1 VTAVLAAAF
10 LTVLTLLT
18 PPSLHAQAEPW
29 VHVREIGPGRAGRLV
44 RAALAGPHATIVADS
59 GVVAL
64 RRDTAYATTVVV
76 IAPRATIA
84 SRVHGDVIVVGGDL
98 FLHPGAVID
107 GRAVAIGG
115 GVYNSTL
122 AVVRGGLRS
131 YRDATFDI
139 ARAGDTLLLDYR
151 ALGSQREEIVYLPAV
166 VGFNLPSYDRVNGLS
181 LPWGPAVAI
190 DSGRI
195 IVEPSVTYRSHLGA
209 FDPAVAVAG
218 TVGRQLTATLYAGR
232 GTVTNDAWIRPDWL
246 NSVGVAIAGVDT
258 RNYYRADR
266 AELRIGRRWASDGVE
281 IEPFAGALTELARS
295 VGPRT
300 LDASAPYSFTGR
312 RDSLGMLRPNPAI
325 RRGRISS
332 ALAGV
337 RGRWEEGAGGGV
349 AGSLL
354 VATEAPFDTPGG
366 ERFVQTTIDGDVAFP
381 AFLNHR
387 FELFAHVVLTAGD
400 TAPPQRFAYLGGNAT
415 LLTRDLLSLGGDQ
428 LFFTDARY
436 AVPLDRLLVPYLGA
450 PTVTL
455 RHLAGSAGPAR
466 LPAFVQNVGLRFE
479 ISVLRLDYL
488 IDPSTRESNV
498 NVSLAFFR

>member
-1 VTAVLAAAF
+1 VRAILAAA
-10 LTVLTLLT
+10 LLTLLT
-18 PPSLHAQAEPW
+18 SPKLHAQAEPW
-29 VHVREIGPGRAGRLV
+29 VHVREIGPGRSGRIV
-44 RAALAGPHATIVADS
+44 RAALAGPHAAIVADS
-59 GVVAL
+59 GAVAL

-76 IAPRATIA
+76 LAPRATIA

-122 AVVRGGLRS
+122 AVVRGGLSS
-131 YRDATFDI
+131 YRDNTFDV

-151 ALGSQREEIVYLPAV
+151 ALGATREEIVYLPGV

-190 DSGRI
+190 DSRRI

-209 FDPAVAVAG
+209 FDPAV
-218 TVGRQLTATLYAGR
+218 TVGGALGRQLTATLYAGR
-232 GTVTNDAWIRPDWL
+232 GTFTNDAWIRPDWL
-246 NSVGVAIAGVDT
+246 NSAGVALAGIDT

-266 AELRIGRRWASDGVE
+266 AELRIGRRWESDVVE
-281 IEPFAGALTELARS
+281 IEPFAGALTEFARS

-300 LDASAPYSFTGR
+300 LDASAPYSFTQR

-337 RGRWEEGAGGGV
+337 RGRWEEGGV
-349 AGSLL
+349 AGTFLL
-354 VATEAPFDTPGG
+354 ATEAPFETPGG

-381 AFLNHR
+381 AFRNHR
-387 FELFAHVVLTAGD
+387 FELFAHAVLTAGD

-415 LLTRDLLSLGGDQ
+415 LLTRELLSLGGDQ
-428 LFFTDARY
+428 LLFTDARY
-436 AVPLDRLLVPYLGA
+436 AVPLDRLLVPYLGV

-488 IDPSTRESNV
+488 VDPSTRESNV
-498 NVSLAFFR
+498 NVSLALFR